1 MPSTINTAK
10 ANNIIL
16 EDVLDLTKDIIISG
30 EFSFFGSLVNGG
42 EGFCVFLLD
51 ANSSGNVGSPGSGL
65 GFAPT
70 EGLIEYEGNDIFLGT
85 DQSLLGVAFDHVGDF
100 SRPLGGQYTSGTADT
115 RPNSVGLRYGNSGN
129 KNFDYIDTSIS
140 LTNFGLDLYE
150 TIGYKYP
157 SVTATQTKTP
167 TITPTKT
174 FTNTVNSTLTSTQ
187 TNTVTRT
194 NTQSRTNTQTRT
206 PTQTFTPSNTSQ
218 ACSVVTP
225 TPTRTI
231 SPTLSQTKTSTPTNT
246 PTNFAINPVRKAF
259 KVRVTNYGKKVIV
272 YLRNDAFSNFIKVY
286 EYDNLN
292 LEMPL
297 SGKTKVGLSYA
308 TGVNTS
314 AFHIYNFSVNGI
326 GYENPFTPTPT
337 ATRGLTPTTTLTP
350 TLTNTITVS
359 LTRNH
364 TSTPTQS
371 RTNTRTKT
379 PTQTYTQFATP
390 SKTRTNTATQTRT
403 STISRTSTQ
412 FATRTQTP
420 TQTRTSTQTR
430 SNTPTQTRTPT
441 NTRTQTQTP
450 TPGTSSTARFVAE
463 SNSTNMFRFES
474 DWVEADSAA
483 AAVNVL
489 INNGR
494 FGFNKN
500 NSLSNLLNLRSTA
513 PDEFNPGGVINNFN
527 NTYFTSYFF
536 NGPANAAQNENDTAI
551 DGQIS
556 WMKIPFIE
564 NPSVSSNPNTDYR
577 QGISSNI
584 YQALQILFTTGNTLS
599 GTLIYIDKQ
608 DNSYNFAG
616 SNYNIWNI
624 DGLTSDYKIATY
636 DLNTSDLYVPNYDNT
651 GNILYNTDYIE
662 GSITKD
668 NFLKTQDLFRLI
680 PDTRYITVTN
690 NEIDITF
697 SYCSE
702 LIFYINPD
710 DNSTHWGARLT
721 LFTNAIQ

>member
-70 EGLIEYEGNDIFLGT
+70 EGLIEYQGNDIFLGT

-115 RPNSVGLRYGNSGN
+115 RPNSIGLRYGNSGN
-129 KNFDYIDTSIS
+129 KNFDYIDTSVS

-231 SPTLSQTKTSTPTNT
+231 SPTLSQTKTPTPTNT
-246 PTNFAINPVRKAF
+246 PTNFAINPIRKAF
-259 KVRVTNYGKKVIV
+259 KVRITNYGKKVIV
-272 YLRNDAFSNFIKVY
+272 YLRNDAYSNFIKVY

-308 TGVNTS
+308 TGVDTS

-350 TLTNTITVS
+350 TLTNTVTVS

-403 STISRTSTQ
+403 STQSRTATQ

-430 SNTPTQTRTPT
+430 SNTPTQTQTPT
-441 NTRTQTQTP
+441 NTRTPTQTQSP
-450 TPGTSSTARFVAE
+450 TKAVSSPFVTEANATYKFVFE
-463 SNSTNMFRFES
+463 SN
-474 DWVEADSAA
+474 WVQADSAS

-489 INNGR
+489 INNAR

-500 NSLSNLLNLRSTA
+500 NTTSNLLNLRSTS
-513 PDEFNPGGVINNFN
+513 NPGGVINDFA
-527 NTYFTSYFF
+527 NTYFRAFFF
-536 NGPANAAQNENDTAI
+536 NSDANTGQTQGESAP
-551 DGQIS
+551 DGQSS
-556 WMKIPFIE
+556 WLGIPFVE
-564 NPSVSSNPNTDYR
+564 NKQLSSNPNTDYR
-577 QGISSNI
+577 NGVSSNI
-584 YQALQILFTTGNTLS
+584 YQALQLLVSTGSSLSATL
-599 GTLIYIDKQ
+599 LDIDKE
-608 DNSYNFAG
+608 DNSLATAG
-616 SNYNIWNI
+616 TNYNIWGI
-624 DGLTSDYKIATY
+624 DGLSSDYKTPTF
-636 DLNTSDLYVPNYDNT
+636 DLNSNDLYVPNFDNT

-662 GSITKD
+662 GTITKD
-668 NFLKTQDLFRLI
+668 NFLLTPDNYRLI
-680 PDTRYITVTN
+680 PNVRYIIVNN
-690 NEIDITF
+690 NEIGITF

-702 LIFYINPD
+702 LIFYSD
-710 DNSTHWGARLT
+710 TDNQSSYWGARLT
-721 LFTNAIQ
+721 LFTKARQ